1 MISSD
6 HRGTLNA
13 TRAFSIILQQF
24 FRIIFVSGPRLYQIF
39 QQRSTRFDTSTR
51 KCNLSSR
58 YSMTSRRSFGS
69 NNGQTSLTK
78 RSRSSETASSA
89 GSVQY
94 NRFFDGVGVGQQPKN
109 QWSAFERG
117 GRNGKRERESEWERE
132 RDKSKLKR
140 IANVNERQRKRKR
153 DGMRHSIRTEHMHN
167 YRASF
172 AAVSTTHAFLNYAYA
187 VNRASC
193 LHTAR
198 WT

>member
-6 HRGTLNA
+6 PRGTLNA

-24 FRIIFVSGPRLYQIF
+24 FRIIFVPGPRLYQIF

-117 GRNGKRERESEWERE
+117 GRNGKRERVRKGERQIEAEAYSERE
-132 RDKSKLKR
+132 RETEEEE
-140 IANVNERQRKRKR
+140 ERW
-153 DGMRHSIRTEHMHN
+153 
-167 YRASF
+167 Y
-172 AAVSTTHAFLNYAYA
+172 AA
-187 VNRASC
+187 
-193 LHTAR
+193 
-198 WT
+198 